1 MPRIPKCAVVFLGDP
16 LLSGLPES
24 RFVYQEAYV
33 AISARSDV
41 RIGQGQLYIGGDT
54 YPLRNI
60 ARTSIKQYRLLPPPT
75 PPWAKNA
82 TILGV
87 IGAVVSLI
95 VLIAAGSGD
104 DSGFMGVSFFWLLF
118 WIVVAFIGIRRLQ
131 RPKTAPVDLTA
142 LQITTSGAPHTALWT
157 DDRVAI
163 EELSEQ
169 ITLGIND
176 LGVTYSTNL
185 TTYQISDK
193 DIVNVNA
200 PGSVGVVQ
208 DTATG
213 IQQG

>member
-1 MPRIPKCAVVFLGDP
+1 M
-16 LLSGLPES
+16 
-24 RFVYQEAYV
+24 

-60 ARTSIKQYRLLPPPT
+60 ARTSVKQYRLLPPPT
-75 PPWAKNA
+75 PQWAKNA
-82 TILGV
+82 TFFGGFMAL
-87 IGAVVSLI
+87 VSLI
-95 VLIAAGSGD
+95 VMIAAGSS
-104 DSGFMGVSFFWLLF
+104 DSGLMGASFIWLLV
-118 WIVVAFIGIRRLQ
+118 WAVVAGIGIRRLQ
-131 RPKTAPVDLTA
+131 RPKTAPIDLTA

-157 DDRVAI
+157 DDRAAI
-163 EELSEQ
+163 EELSQQ

-176 LGVTYSTNL
+176 LGVTYSANL

-208 DTATG
+208 DGATG

>member
-1 MPRIPKCAVVFLGDP
+1 
-16 LLSGLPES
+16 
-24 RFVYQEAYV
+24 V
-33 AISARSDV
+33 AISARADV

-75 PPWAKNA
+75 PPWAKKA
-82 TILGV
+82 AILGV
-87 IGAVVSLI
+87 IMAVVSLI
-95 VLIAAGSGD
+95 VLIASGSND
-104 DSGFMGVSFFWLLF
+104 DSGLVGPSFFWLLA
-118 WIVVAFIGIRRLQ
+118 WIVVAVIGIRRLQ
-131 RPKTAPVDLTA
+131 RPKAPPVDLTA

-157 DDRVAI
+157 DDRAAI

-208 DTATG
+208 DSATG

>member
-1 MPRIPKCAVVFLGDP
+1 
-16 LLSGLPES
+16 
-24 RFVYQEAYV
+24 V

-75 PPWAKNA
+75 PSWAMKA
-82 TILGV
+82 TVLGV

-95 VLIAAGSGD
+95 VLIGAGSGD
-104 DSGFMGVSFFWLLF
+104 DSGFMGVSFFWLLL

-157 DDRVAI
+157 DDRAAI

-176 LGVTYSTNL
+176 LGVTYSANL
-185 TTYQISDK
+185 TTYQISEK